1 MAGAV
6 DGRTARSMRTK
17 AAIVDACLALV
28 DSGDLR
34 PTAPRVAERA
44 GVSVRSVFQH
54 FADLDA
60 LFTAVG
66 DEAVRPAEDPGAR
79 ARTGAAPRRAHRRH
93 RRPPHGTARGAHA
106 VAPVDRRQRLG
117 TRRSPP
123 TASGSGTRCSGI
135 ELAAGASP
143 PELGDDVQLL
153 DAIDVALSWPTW
165 EQLRTLVG
173 LDEAAAAAVVA
184 RIVRD
189 RCSAPSTNS
198 VGDDGAAAETRSR
211 RRTADPAV
219 LAPWLVELAVT
230 AGGLVRSYLPGARSM
245 PARASG

>member
-1 MAGAV
+1 
-6 DGRTARSMRTK
+6 MRTK

-66 DEAVRPAEDPGAR
+66 DEAVARLKTRALELEPGLPLDER
-79 ARTGAAPRRAHRRH
+79 IAATVAHR
-93 RRPPHGTARGAHA
+93 TALLEELT
-106 VAPVDRRQRLG
+106 PL
-117 TRRSPP
+117 RRSIAANAW
-123 TASGSGTRCSGI
+123 ASPIATDRLRVGHTIFRD
-135 ELAAGASP
+135 ELAGVFA

-165 EQLRTLVG
+165 EQLRTLVD

-184 RIVRD
+184 RIVG
-189 RCSAPSTNS
+189 T
-198 VGDDGAAAETRSR
+198 
-211 RRTADPAV
+211 
-219 LAPWLVELAVT
+219 LL
-230 AGGLVRSYLPGARSM
+230 GLVDE
-245 PARASG
+245 

>member
-1 MAGAV
+1 
-6 DGRTARSMRTK
+6 MRTK

-66 DEAVRPAEDPGAR
+66 DEAVARLKTRALELEPGLPLEER
-79 ARTGAAPRRAHRRH
+79 IAAAVAHR
-93 RRPPHGTARGAHA
+93 TALLEELT
-106 VAPVDRRQRLG
+106 PL
-117 TRRSPP
+117 RRSIAANAW
-123 TASGSGTRCSGI
+123 ASPIATDRLRVGHTIFRD
-135 ELAAGASP
+135 ELARVFA

-165 EQLRTLVG
+165 EQLRTLVD
-173 LDEAAAAAVVA
+173 LDEAAATAVVA
-184 RIVRD
+184 RIVGTLLGR
-189 RCSAPSTNS
+189 
-198 VGDDGAAAETRSR
+198 VAE
-211 RRTADPAV
+211 
-219 LAPWLVELAVT
+219 
-230 AGGLVRSYLPGARSM
+230 
-245 PARASG
+245 

>member
-6 DGRTARSMRTK
+6 DGRTARSRRTK

-66 DEAVRPAEDPGAR
+66 DEAVARLKTRALELEPGLPLDER
-79 ARTGAAPRRAHRRH
+79 IAATVAHR
-93 RRPPHGTARGAHA
+93 TALLEELT
-106 VAPVDRRQRLG
+106 PL
-117 TRRSPP
+117 RRSIAANAW
-123 TASGSGTRCSGI
+123 ASPIATDRLRVGHTMFRD
-135 ELAAGASP
+135 ELARVFA
-143 PELGDDVQLL
+143 PELGVDVQLL

-165 EQLRTLVG
+165 EQLRTLVD

-184 RIVRD
+184 RIVGTLLGPLD
-189 RCSAPSTNS
+189 
-198 VGDDGAAAETRSR
+198 E
-211 RRTADPAV
+211 
-219 LAPWLVELAVT
+219 
-230 AGGLVRSYLPGARSM
+230 
-245 PARASG
+245 